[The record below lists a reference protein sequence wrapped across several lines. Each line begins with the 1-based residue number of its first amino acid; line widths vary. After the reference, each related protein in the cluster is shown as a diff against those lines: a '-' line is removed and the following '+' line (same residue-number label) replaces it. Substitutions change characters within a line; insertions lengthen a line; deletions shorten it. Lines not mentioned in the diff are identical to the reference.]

1 MKQVIG
7 IDIGGTKINSAVI
20 DEEGNVIDKYRI
32 QSNAEDGRD
41 EVLKRIRIS
50 IDRLMTSEIEGIGI
64 GTAGFIDSEKG
75 IVKFAGNIEGWTGL
89 RLKEE
94 LEKNISIPVYV
105 DNDANIAA
113 LCEKWLGAAKGYSSF
128 VMLTMGTGLGGA
140 IYDHKMG
147 FWQGA
152 NFQGAEL
159 GHMIL
164 YPEGRLCTCTQHG
177 CAEKYIAGSALSI
190 NYQELTGKE
199 ETGPEIIAKIE
210 KDQAA
215 RDSVKRIAHD
225 LGLYLA
231 SIKNI
236 FDPEGVVIGGGFI
249 ETKEHWWDEAIVQ
262 YKKICNRPEGME
274 ITAAKFQNDAG
285 VIGAGKLAF
294 EKLGYK

>member
-7 IDIGGTKINSAVI
+7 IDIGGTKISSAVV
-20 DEEGNVIDKYRI
+20 DEKGDLIDKYRI
-32 QSNAEDGRD
+32 QSNAEEGRD

-50 IDRLMTSEIEGIGI
+50 IDRLMTSDIEGIGI
-64 GTAGFIDSEKG
+64 GTAGFIDSENG

-89 RLKEE
+89 HLKEE
-94 LEKNISIPVYV
+94 LEKYVKVPVFV

-113 LCEKWLGAAKGYSSF
+113 LCEKWLGAAKNYSSF

-140 IYDHKMG
+140 IYDEKMG

-152 NFQGAEL
+152 SFQGAEL

-164 YPEGRLCTCTQHG
+164 HPKGRLCTCTQEG

-190 NYQELTGKE
+190 NYEDLTGKDL
-199 ETGPEIIAKIE
+199 TGPEIMAMIDENEDAKE
-210 KDQAA
+210 
-215 RDSVKRIAHD
+215 SVRRIAQD

-236 FDPEGVVIGGGFI
+236 FDPQGVVIGGGFI
-249 ETKEHWWDEAIVQ
+249 ETKDYWWEEAIEE

-285 VIGAGKLAF
+285 IIGAGKLAF
-294 EKLGYK
+294 NKLGYK